1 MLRRIRSAVGRGER
15 EPDPLVKVA
24 GMPTRHEAD
33 ASLETLQG
41 RGIIAELRED
51 AMGAFEL
58 WAPAS
63 VEPLA
68 RLLLGLSG
76 RSVIRVPRRKGGEGK
91 KDGGNPSS

>member
-1 MLRRIRSAVGRGER
+1 MLRRIRSAVRRER

-33 ASLETLQG
+33 ACLETLHS
-41 RGIIAELRED
+41 RGIYAEVRED

-58 WAPAS
+58 WAHAS

-76 RSVIRVPRRKGGEGK
+76 HSVIRVPRPK
-91 KDGGNPSS
+91 PSERTE

>member
-1 MLRRIRSAVGRGER
+1 MIRRIRSAVRKRER

-24 GMPTRHEAD
+24 GMPTRHEAETC
-33 ASLETLQG
+33 LETLLG
-41 RGIIAELRED
+41 RGIISEVRED

-76 RSVIRVPRRKGGEGK
+76 RSVIRVPRRKSGA
-91 KDGGNPSS
+91 